1 MTEELFPT
9 IATVFDP
16 HSERSIS
23 ASYVNAIK
31 MGLEK
36 LLPPNFFK
44 FESKDE
50 ESLDDLKEKFQSL
63 MPVCKALQS
72 EEHPENYSFFM
83 LGKYRANSFKF
94 FFEMVSMWLV
104 PGKRLDVAMIFAA
117 DFKILEFGDAIYTL
131 CEIIISI
138 KDPKD
143 LVEVKSNI
151 PIIEMEA
158 KLGVESAYH
167 ARRILEIKGLSS
179 EEKISSIQDDITTLL
194 KKAPQHIGFDILTE
208 MQHVMVITQNSF
220 RKQRKSRHL
229 CRMIGIHYLF
239 RKALL
244 DCIRQ
249 GREKRFL
256 KLKLFR
262 SVLKTPE
269 GVDKPVLSILIGINF
284 LSDNEIFEKQHVMTA
299 VKSYLPGV
307 NLVEDSFY
315 ANKRGDEKVCT
326 VYLEVE
332 KEDGSAFSTNEMKFL
347 RQELLVDLKDRIG
360 HLMHP
365 VFMPRNEE
373 EIMRNVFSLSSQIK
387 YIGDLPQVF
396 ISFDEQT
403 YDHLFFTVILVRILK
418 PGDRSV
424 QEIFAETDTSL
435 EFIPDRC
442 KMVGMIRKKYPKEA
456 NVFRVRL
463 PMRGFLRQD
472 HSIDLTKARSGVVEE
487 LNRVIGEF
495 RDFNGGMISKQNE
508 LLCNFRELLQSSNV
522 KFNDLVLENFFYS
535 LTPVI
540 MRTVL
545 EPESL
550 KTLFVMMIES
560 AEKGFFKGF
569 PYTLSTL
576 QDDHFAYAM
585 IASHDL
591 YIKDYLNKSIS
602 GFPRQGGTL
611 ATSFTQMYDIACVG
625 YILRSDNPV
634 AREQFFS
641 TIDKVLKTK
650 EKETQPLPVTQ
661 H

>member
-1 MTEELFPT
+1 MVDDIFPK

-23 ASYVNAIK
+23 ASYVNAIR

-36 LLPPNFFK
+36 LLPSNFFMRQ
-44 FESKDE
+44 ERNE
-50 ESLDDLKEKFQSL
+50 ESLDDLKEKFKAL
-63 MPVCKALQS
+63 LPICKAYQS
-72 EEHPENYSFFM
+72 EEHPENYSFFL
-83 LGKYRANSFKF
+83 LGKYRANAFKF
-94 FFEMVSMWLV
+94 FFEMFSMWLV

-117 DFKILEFGDAIYTL
+117 DFKIVEFGDGVYTL
-131 CEIIISI
+131 CEIIISV
-138 KDPKD
+138 KDPKE
-143 LVEVKSNI
+143 LEEIKSNL

-158 KLGVESAYH
+158 RLGVDSAYH
-167 ARRILEIKGLSS
+167 ARRILEIKGLTA

-194 KKAPQHIGFDILTE
+194 RKAPHYVGIDILTE
-208 MQHVMVITQNSF
+208 MQHVMVITQDSF

-229 CRMIGIHYLF
+229 GRMIGIHYLF

-244 DCIRQ
+244 ECTKQ
-249 GREKRFL
+249 GKEKRFL

-262 SVLKTPE
+262 SVLKTAE

-284 LSDNEIFEKQHVMTA
+284 LSENEIFEKQHVMTA

-315 ANKRGDEKVCT
+315 ANRRGDEKICT

-332 KEDGSAFSTNEMKFL
+332 KDDGTAFSTNEMKFL

-387 YIGDLPQVF
+387 YIDDLPQVF

-403 YDHLFFTVILVRILK
+403 YDHLFFTVILIRILK

-424 QEIFAETDTSL
+424 EEIFADAETSL

-472 HSIDLTKARSGVVEE
+472 HSIDLTKARSGVVDE

-508 LLCNFRELLQSSNV
+508 LLCNFRELLLSSSV
-522 KFNDLVLENFFYS
+522 KFNDLLLENFFYS

-569 PYTLSTL
+569 PYTLATH
-576 QDDHFAYAM
+576 QDEHFAYAM
-585 IASHDL
+585 VTSHDL
-591 YIKDYLNKSIS
+591 YIKDYLAQSIS

-611 ATSFTQMYDIACVG
+611 ATSYTQMYDAACVG
-625 YILRSDNPV
+625 YIFRSDNPA

-641 TIDKVLKTK
+641 MIEKILKAK
-650 EKETQPLPVTQ
+650 ERESQPAPTA
-661 H
+661 